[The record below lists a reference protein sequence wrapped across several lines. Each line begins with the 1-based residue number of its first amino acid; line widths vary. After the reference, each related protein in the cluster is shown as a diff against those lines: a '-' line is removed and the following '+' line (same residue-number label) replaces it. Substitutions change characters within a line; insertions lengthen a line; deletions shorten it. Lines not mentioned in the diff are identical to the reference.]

1 MTRPNLVQFQH
12 YQSSSGRQLIWRYI
26 GHVWLPR
33 GTKLVFERESNG
45 KTIEKL
51 VKPDDNWIETLSLFL
66 PGDEE

>member
-1 MTRPNLVQFQH
+1 MQVNLAQFQF
-12 YQSSSGRQLIWRYI
+12 YKSSSGRQLTWRYV

-51 VKPDDNWIETLSLFL
+51 VKPDDKWIETLSLAL
-66 PGDEE
+66 LKDEES